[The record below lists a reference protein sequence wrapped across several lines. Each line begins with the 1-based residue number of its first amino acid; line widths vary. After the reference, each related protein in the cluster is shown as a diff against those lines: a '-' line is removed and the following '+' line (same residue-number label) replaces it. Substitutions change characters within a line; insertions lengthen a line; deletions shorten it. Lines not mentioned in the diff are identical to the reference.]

1 MVAVET
7 ETSVTLLQG
16 SAADVVVAFGEA
28 HPHKKRITVGKIV
41 VDANR
46 IHIDISLGARVSS
59 EIICKSELS
68 ISRSIRRGVDEALEG
83 FRDGADPGVP
93 NDVPG
98 KNLACRRVY

>member
-1 MVAVET
+1 MET

-16 SAADVVVAFGEA
+16 SAADVVVAFGEP
-28 HPHKKRITVGKIV
+28 HTHKKRITVGKIV

-59 EIICKSELS
+59 EIICKTELS